1 MSFLLRPDE
10 SVTRGFRRLARK
22 ELEKTRDE
30 LRRARPPHDTAIHE
44 ARKSVKEVRALLQ
57 LIEDDGG
64 DGLGGSGARLRS
76 VNRTLSELR
85 DADVMIETLARLRT
99 RHPQLLSEHTFARVL
114 RGLADRKRA
123 AIEKVG
129 SGAWRAVDRKL
140 RSVRRRA
147 RHWTP
152 AHRGC
157 SALTRGIRAVHR
169 RGRKAMRRAET
180 RQRALDFHAWR
191 KEMKALWYALRVIEQ
206 SDPSVRQDVRALQRA
221 ETWLGDEHNLV
232 LLCEQL
238 SSDVS
243 VCRSPLDIDRL
254 RLVVDREQCG
264 LREKAAA
271 RVRSVYNRRSG
282 AYARAV
288 ARACKAWRGRARHS
302 GDRRRR
308 RADRMAQRS
317 A

>member
-1 MSFLLRPDE
+1 MAFLLRPDE
-10 SVTRGFRRLARK
+10 SVTRGFRRLARN

-44 ARKSVKEVRALLQ
+44 ARKSVKKVRALLQ
-57 LIEDDGG
+57 LIDDDGG
-64 DGLGGSGARLRS
+64 RGLGRSETRLRS
-76 VNRTLSELR
+76 VNRMLSELR

-99 RHPQLLSEHTFARVL
+99 RHPQLFSEHTFARVH
-114 RGLADRKRA
+114 RGLAERKRA
-123 AIEKVG
+123 AIKKVG
-129 SGAWRAVDRKL
+129 DGAWRAVDRKL

-147 RHWTP
+147 KQWRP
-152 AHRGC
+152 ADRSC

-191 KEMKALWYALRVIEQ
+191 KEMKALWYALRLIEQ
-206 SDPSVRQDVRALQRA
+206 SDSSVRQDVRALHRA
-221 ETWLGDEHNLV
+221 ETLLGDEHNLV
-232 LLCEQL
+232 VLCGEL
-238 SSDVS
+238 SSDVA

-254 RLVVDREQCG
+254 RLVVDREQCR

-271 RVRSVYNRRSG
+271 HVRSVYNRRSG

-288 ARACKAWRGRARHS
+288 ARAWQAWRRHATRS
-302 GDRRRR
+302 HDQRGR
-308 RADRMAQRS
+308 RAAS
-317 A
+317 